1 MLKHI
6 RMYLENQTR
15 QQLVSQISNSLY
27 CSIFKKIVYNIPF
40 RRGGGLKIYNLL
52 PFIHIANNANI
63 YYK

>member
-1 MLKHI
+1 
-6 RMYLENQTR
+6 MYFENQTR
-15 QQLVSQISNSLY
+15 QQLVSKIRNSLC

-40 RRGGGLKIYNLL
+40 GRGVFKIYNLL